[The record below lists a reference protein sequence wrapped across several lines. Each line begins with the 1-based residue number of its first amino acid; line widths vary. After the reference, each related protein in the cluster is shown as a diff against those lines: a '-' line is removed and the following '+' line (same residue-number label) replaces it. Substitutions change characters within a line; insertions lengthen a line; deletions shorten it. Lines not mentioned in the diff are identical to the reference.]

1 MSVVVMFGAG
11 AVIGLVALS
20 AVLVVT
26 LLLDGADADV
36 PPSQDR
42 SVL

>member
-1 MSVVVMFGAG
+1 MSVVMMFGAG
-11 AVIGLVALS
+11 AIVGLVALS

-26 LLLDGADADV
+26 LLLDGAGADV
-36 PPSQDR
+36 PPSRDR